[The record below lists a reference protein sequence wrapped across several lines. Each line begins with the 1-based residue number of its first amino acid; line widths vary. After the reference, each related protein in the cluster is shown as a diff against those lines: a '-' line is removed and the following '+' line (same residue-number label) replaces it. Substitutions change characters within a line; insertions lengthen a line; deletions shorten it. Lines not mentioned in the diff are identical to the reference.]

1 VIAKAGLKT
10 IDMRHTMMGRAV
22 PGTSWW

>member
-1 VIAKAGLKT
+1 VIAKAGLKP
-10 IDMRHTMMGRAV
+10 IDMRHTVMGRAV